1 MAIISF
7 KPFGGYGGAIA
18 TPRLHVAGSGAKAV
32 GVASVEMPDPTA
44 PAYTN
49 TKSWDGDGVN
59 DYIDTGVT
67 PQDLGINGANN
78 KTIAFWVNWTTW
90 ATNRALVSMGE
101 GSSEAD
107 LTCRARSGTA
117 GQYRLNHWGTDIDFD
132 VAGSVGN
139 WKHLA
144 FVYKTDESG
153 MGSDSVFVYVNGS
166 EVATEAVSFN
176 TSHANNI
183 VIGRNVVYDDHYPDA
198 FVDELCIFNTNLT
211 AGEVSE
217 LYNSGTAFDV
227 SEDHSKKAN
236 LKLYYSFDA
245 GDCTDDSGNESA
257 GTNNGGAFSTTVP

>member
-1 MAIISF
+1 MTF
-7 KPFGGYGGAIA
+7 FRPNPFAGALNIASKGSRGAGTTLAAPLVPPAVVEEPFAGYVNI
-18 TPRLHVAGSGAKAV
+18 
-32 GVASVEMPDPTA
+32 
-44 PAYTN
+44 
-49 TKSWDGDGVN
+49 KSYDMDGVN
-59 DYIDTGVT
+59 DYIDTGVK
-67 PQDLGINGANN
+67 PADLEINGDND
-78 KTIAFWVNWTTW
+78 KSIGFHVNWTNW

-153 MGSDSVFVYVNGS
+153 LGSDSVFVYVNGS
-166 EVATEAVSFN
+166 EVATGAVSFN
-176 TSHANNI
+176 TSNANNI

-198 FVDELCIFNTNLT
+198 FVDEFCIFNTALT

-217 LYNSGTAFDV
+217 LYNSGTTFDV

-245 GDCTDDSGNESA
+245 GDATDDSGNESA
-257 GTNNGGAFSTTVP
+257 GTVNGGAFSSTVP